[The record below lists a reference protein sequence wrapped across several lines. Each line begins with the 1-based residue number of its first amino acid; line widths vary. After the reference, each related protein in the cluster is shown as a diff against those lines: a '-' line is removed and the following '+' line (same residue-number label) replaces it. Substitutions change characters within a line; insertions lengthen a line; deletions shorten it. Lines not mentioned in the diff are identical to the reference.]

1 MNNNEKGLEI
11 QYLNLTEEEIIINF
25 LQKKYDLLIT
35 KIEEF
40 NNITRKNTLI
50 DKDIKKNKYNN
61 GNNENNIISL
71 SKLIKKNILLFEMQ
85 IQGL

>member
-1 MNNNEKGLEI
+1 MYNNEKGLEI

>member
-50 DKDIKKNKYNN
+50 NKA
-61 GNNENNIISL
+61 
-71 SKLIKKNILLFEMQ
+71 K
-85 IQGL
+85 

>member
-1 MNNNEKGLEI
+1 MNNSKKDLKI

-40 NNITRKNTLI
+40 NNITRKNILI
-50 DKDIKKNKYNN
+50 DEQINKNKYNN

-85 IQGL
+85 IEGL